1 MLSLQQRINILF
13 ESEQDQTDLVNQ
25 SWYTIRNAMS
35 AVLKLSISESS
46 ALGIESLEEENLKLS
61 SLHKELGISQTVDL
75 LQINKPITIR
85 LTMTPT
91 PTGYYSLKVSLWL
104 TERKDTFIVEHHVV
118 DLTVESVEE
127 KRLFKRV
134 QRLLSELPQI
144 AANLMANA

>member
-13 ESEQDQTDLVNQ
+13 DSEQDQSELIHQN
-25 SWYTIRNAMS
+25 WYTLRNAIS
-35 AVLKLSISESS
+35 AVLRVNISESS
-46 ALGIESLEEENLKLS
+46 ALGIEGLEEENLKLS

-75 LQINKPITIR
+75 LQINKPICLR

-91 PTGYYSLKVSLWL
+91 PSGYYSLKVSLWL
-104 TERKDTFIVEHHVV
+104 TEPKDTFIIEHHVV

-134 QRLLSELPQI
+134 QRIMGELPQI
-144 AANLMANA
+144 AANILATA